1 MEKRKEQLIN
11 IVQHADKDVLV
22 LLGPLIEHVV
32 FLEELLAE
40 IKASESNFIKRHP
53 TDHNKIKPGD
63 MYKQYKDLS
72 QTYVN
77 ELKILQS
84 ALGID
89 VADGTSPLRL
99 YLDSRLD
106 KIES

>member
-1 MEKRKEQLIN
+1 MENRKDQLVN
-11 IVQHADKDVLV
+11 IVQHADKEALV

-53 TDHNKIKPGD
+53 SDRNKIKPGD

-89 VADGTSPLRL
+89 AADGTSPLRE
-99 YLDSRLD
+99 YLDSRI
-106 KIES
+106 KT

>member
-1 MEKRKEQLIN
+1 MEDRKEQLIN
-11 IVQHADKDVLV
+11 IVQHADRDVLV

-32 FLEELLAE
+32 FLEELLAK

-53 TDHNKIKPGD
+53 TDPNRLKPGD

-72 QTYVN
+72 QTYIN
-77 ELKILQS
+77 ELKVLQG

-89 VADGTSPLRL
+89 DADGTSPLRE
-99 YLDSRLD
+99 YLNSLI
-106 KIES
+106 KHEAV